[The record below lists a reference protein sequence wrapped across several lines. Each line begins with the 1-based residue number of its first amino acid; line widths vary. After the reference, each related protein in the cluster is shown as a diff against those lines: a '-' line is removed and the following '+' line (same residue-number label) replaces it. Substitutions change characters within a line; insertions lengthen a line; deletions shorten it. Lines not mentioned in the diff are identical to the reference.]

1 MTLEEL
7 ETIERKLRERD
18 GKVTSSGKK
27 KIHNHHFTFSHNLK
41 QEFITLLSVWT
52 TQRKFVV
59 QYRRLN
65 ASKNLL

>member
-7 ETIERKLRERD
+7 ETIERKLRERRE
-18 GKVTSSGKK
+18 GYLQWKK

-52 TQRKFVV
+52 TQRKLVV